1 MAKNIKWIKVDSVTG
16 VSQAT
21 TKPTNGSVH
30 PNLSGLTQTFD
41 WGQYFYGTADDS
53 VSADDS
59 NHIHEITDAE
69 WITDIYGKID
79 EFVRTWKVV
88 AYEKELDLR
97 KKELGTYADSVYASA
112 AGYKYDA
119 AVAFISSATP
129 NAGLTTE
136 AFYRGTTVGTL
147 AAKIKTNHEAYIT
160 KEAKITGLRG
170 LYSDRIDGILAGID
184 TSTVAKALESYAGI
198 HTNEK
203 IGTRSTGTGIDPS
216 TGIATDREDVEVGFY
231 NPGGLSQRYEY
242 S

>member
-16 VSQAT
+16 VSEAT
-21 TKPTNGSVH
+21 TKPKNGAVN
-30 PNLSGLTQTFD
+30 PNLSGLTETFD
-41 WGQYFYGTADDS
+41 WGQYKYGTADDS
-53 VSADDS
+53 VSTDDS

-69 WITDIYGKID
+69 WISDITGKIN
-79 EFVRTWKVV
+79 EFVREWKVV
-88 AYEKELDLR
+88 VYKNEIDLR
-97 KKELGTYADSVYASA
+97 KRELGTYADSVYASA

-119 AVAFISSATP
+119 ATAFISSATP

-170 LYSDRIDGILAGID
+170 LYSDRIDGIIAGID
-184 TSTVAKALESYAGI
+184 TSTVAKALESLAGI

-203 IGTRSTGTGIDPS
+203 IGTRSTGIGTE
-216 TGIATDREDVEVGFY
+216 TEDVEAGFY
-231 NPGGLSQRYEY
+231 NPNNLSERYEFL
-242 S
+242 

>member
-16 VSQAT
+16 VSEAT
-21 TKPTNGSVH
+21 TKVTNGAVN
-30 PNLSGLTQTFD
+30 PNLSGLTETFD
-41 WGQYFYGTADDS
+41 WGQYHYGTADDS
-53 VSADDS
+53 VSTDDS

-88 AYEKELDLR
+88 VYEQELDLR

-112 AGYKYDA
+112 SGYKYDA

-136 AFYRGTTVGTL
+136 AFYRGITVGTL
-147 AAKIKTNHEAYIT
+147 AAKIKANHEAYIT
-160 KEAKITGLRG
+160 KEAKIAGVRG

-184 TSTVAKALESYAGI
+184 TSTVAKALESFAGI
-198 HTNEK
+198 HTSEK
-203 IGTRSTGTGIDPS
+203 VGERTIGVGNTV
-216 TGIATDREDVEVGFY
+216 DVEAGFY
-231 NPGGLSQRYEY
+231 NPSGLSARYEF

>member
-16 VSQAT
+16 VSEAT
-21 TKPTNGSVH
+21 TKATNGSIN
-30 PNLSGLTQTFD
+30 PNLSGLAETFD
-41 WGQYFYGTADDS
+41 WGQYHYGTADDS
-53 VSADDS
+53 VSTDDS

-69 WITDIYGKID
+69 WITDIAGKIA
-79 EFVRTWKVV
+79 EFVREWKVV

-97 KKELGTYADSVYASA
+97 KVELGTYADSVYASA

-170 LYSDRIDGILAGID
+170 LYSDRIDGIMAGID
-184 TSTVAKALESYAGI
+184 TSTVTKALESYAGI

-203 IGTRSTGTGIDPS
+203 VGERTTGIGT
-216 TGIATDREDVEVGFY
+216 EDITAGFY
-231 NPGGLSQRYEY
+231 NPNGLSDRYEF

>member
-16 VSQAT
+16 VSEANA
-21 TKPTNGSVH
+21 KPTNGAVN
-30 PNLSGLTQTFD
+30 PNLSGLTETFD
-41 WGQYFYGTADDS
+41 WGQYKYGTADDS
-53 VSADDS
+53 VSTDDS

-69 WITDIYGKID
+69 WITDITGKIN

-88 AYEKELDLR
+88 AYEKEKEVR
-97 KKELGTYADSVYASA
+97 KQQLGDYADSVYASA
-112 AGYKYDA
+112 SGYKYDA

-160 KEAKITGLRG
+160 KEAKIAGVRG
-170 LYSDRIDGILAGID
+170 LYTDRIDGILAGID
-184 TSTVAKALESYAGI
+184 TSTVAKALESLAGI
-198 HTNEK
+198 HTSEK
-203 IGTRSTGTGIDPS
+203 VGERTLGIGNT
-216 TGIATDREDVEVGFY
+216 EDIEAGFY
-231 NPGGLSQRYEY
+231 NPNDLSTRYEF

>member
-16 VSQAT
+16 VSEANA
-21 TKPTNGSVH
+21 KATNGAVN
-30 PNLSGLTQTFD
+30 PNLSGLTEQFD
-41 WGQYFYGTADDS
+41 WGQYKYGTADDS
-53 VSADDS
+53 VTVDPS
-59 NHIHEITDAE
+59 NHIQEITDAE

-79 EFVRTWKVV
+79 EFVREWKVV

-97 KKELGTYADSVYASA
+97 KQELGTYADSVYASA
-112 AGYKYDA
+112 SGYKYDA
-119 AVAFISSATP
+119 ATAFISSATP

-160 KEAKITGLRG
+160 KEAKITGIRG
-170 LYSDRIDGILAGID
+170 LYTDRIDGIISGID

-198 HTNEK
+198 HTSEK
-203 IGTRSTGTGIDPS
+203 VGERTMGIGNT
-216 TGIATDREDVEVGFY
+216 EDVNVGYY
-231 NPGGLSQRYEY
+231 NPYDLSDRYEY

>member
-16 VSQAT
+16 VSEANA
-21 TKPTNGSVH
+21 KATNGSVN
-30 PNLSGLTQTFD
+30 PNLSGLTETFD
-41 WGQYFYGTADDS
+41 WGQYKYGTADDS
-53 VSADDS
+53 VTVDPS

-69 WITDIYGKID
+69 WITDITGKIN

-97 KKELGTYADSVYASA
+97 KQKLGTYADSVYASA
-112 AGYKYDA
+112 SGYKYDA

-160 KEAKITGLRG
+160 KEAKITGIRG
-170 LYSDRIDGILAGID
+170 LYSDRIDGIIAGID
-184 TSTVAKALESYAGI
+184 TSTVVKALESYAGI
-198 HTNEK
+198 HTEEK
-203 IGTRSTGTGIDPS
+203 IGTRSTGIGTETEDVNAGFYDPS
-216 TGIATDREDVEVGFY
+216 
-231 NPGGLSQRYEY
+231 NLSARYEY
-242 S
+242 L

>member
-16 VSQAT
+16 VSEAI
-21 TKPTNGSVH
+21 TKPTNGAVN
-30 PNLSGLTQTFD
+30 PNLTGLTEQFD
-41 WGQYFYGTADDS
+41 WGQYKYGTADDS
-53 VSADDS
+53 VTVDPS

-79 EFVRTWKVV
+79 EFVREWKVV
-88 AYEKELDLR
+88 AYETELDLR
-97 KKELGTYADSVYASA
+97 KQELGTYADSVYASA
-112 AGYKYDA
+112 SGYKYEA
-119 AVAFISSATP
+119 ATAFISSATP

-170 LYSDRIDGILAGID
+170 LYTDRIDGIISGID
-184 TSTVAKALESYAGI
+184 TSTVAKALESLAGI
-198 HTNEK
+198 HTSEK
-203 IGTRSTGTGIDPS
+203 VGERTMGIGNT
-216 TGIATDREDVEVGFY
+216 EDVNVGYY
-231 NPGGLSQRYEY
+231 NPYDLSDRYEF

>member
-16 VSQAT
+16 VSEAT
-21 TKPTNGSVH
+21 AKATNGSVN
-30 PNLSGLTQTFD
+30 PNLSGLNQTFE
-41 WGQYFYGTADDS
+41 WGQYKYGTADDG
-53 VSADDS
+53 VTVDPS

-79 EFVRTWKVV
+79 EFVREWKVV
-88 AYEKELDLR
+88 AYETELDLR
-97 KKELGTYADSVYASA
+97 KQELGTYADSVYASA
-112 AGYKYDA
+112 SGYKYDA

-170 LYSDRIDGILAGID
+170 LYSDRIDGIMAGID

-198 HTNEK
+198 HTSEK
-203 IGTRSTGTGIDPS
+203 IGERTIGVGNT
-216 TGIATDREDVEVGFY
+216 EDVEAGFY
-231 NPGGLSQRYEY
+231 DPNGLVERYEY

>member
-16 VSQAT
+16 VSEAT
-21 TKPTNGSVH
+21 TKPTNGAVN
-30 PNLSGLTQTFD
+30 PNLSGLTETFD
-41 WGQYFYGTADDS
+41 WGQYKYGTADDS
-53 VSADDS
+53 VSTDDS

-69 WITDIYGKID
+69 WITDITGKIN

-97 KKELGTYADSVYASA
+97 KEQLGTYADSVYASA
-112 AGYKYDA
+112 SGYKYDA
-119 AVAFISSATP
+119 ATAFISSATP

-160 KEAKITGLRG
+160 KDAKISGIRG
-170 LYSDRIDGILAGID
+170 LMLDRIEGIIAGID

-198 HTNEK
+198 HTSEK
-203 IGTRSTGTGIDPS
+203 IGERTMGIGN
-216 TGIATDREDVEVGFY
+216 TEDVEAGFY
-231 NPGGLSQRYEY
+231 NPNELSDRYEF

>member
-16 VSQAT
+16 VSEAT
-21 TKPTNGSVH
+21 TKPKNGATN
-30 PNLSGLTQTFD
+30 PNLSGLTETFD
-41 WGQYFYGTADDS
+41 WGQYKYGTADDS
-53 VSADDS
+53 VTVDPS

-69 WITDIYGKID
+69 WISDITGKID

-88 AYEKELDLR
+88 AYELELELR
-97 KKELGTYADSVYASA
+97 KQELGTYADSVYASA
-112 AGYKYDA
+112 SGYKYDA

-198 HTNEK
+198 HTEEK
-203 IGTRSTGTGIDPS
+203 VGIN
-216 TGIATDREDVEVGFY
+216 TVGVATAYEDVNVAFY
-231 NPGGLSQRYEY
+231 NPNGISERYEY

>member
-16 VSQAT
+16 VSEAT
-21 TKPTNGSVH
+21 TKAKNGAVN
-30 PNLSGLTQTFD
+30 PNLSGLVESFE
-41 WGQYFYGTADDS
+41 WGQYHYGTADDS
-53 VSADDS
+53 VSIDDS
-59 NHIHEITDAE
+59 NHIHEITDAQ
-69 WITDIYGKID
+69 WITDITGKIN
-79 EFVRTWKVV
+79 EFVREWKVV

-97 KKELGTYADSVYASA
+97 KEQLGTYADSVYASA
-112 AGYKYDA
+112 SGYKYDA

-170 LYSDRIDGILAGID
+170 LYTDRIDGIIAGID
-184 TSTVAKALESYAGI
+184 TSTVAKALESLAGI
-198 HTNEK
+198 HTSEK
-203 IGTRSTGTGIDPS
+203 IGERTMGIGN
-216 TGIATDREDVEVGFY
+216 TEDVNVGHY
-231 NPGGLSQRYEY
+231 NPNGLADRYEF